1 MTYKTDKQRNYL
13 KIDLFAG
20 PLAKRLGANIKKK
33 NWIKRNLWKY
43 YTMIMWWELPN
54 THNWMIGGT
63 QKLSYNED
71 HIGYHSVTGF
81 VYLARLLVTYPGFQQ
96 YLTKYINEAF
106 YIYAQKDNKVAE
118 IDNDEDESIDET
130 DGNEDTISAV
140 TDDSENTEPAVAD
153 DSDDVVEED
162 AEPYMPDIYY
172 SLWEQTGDEMYLRY
186 LQSLLYVLNKLG
198 KDNLNNDADNLY
210 NASGKNYKEKYYDNV
225 VSYCLLVIEKFENK
239 DFKLNKRYNL
249 NKHIKLNLGF
259 GKYRDKFLTTYNGM
273 RKLENQTLGLA
284 GFLNSSRNL
293 SRWQVTRVSA
303 LIQKYQNVLYKL
315 TKNTRRAKEYTLTEK
330 QMDILKEIDRYTQL
344 YAKNF
349 TAKTQLTEQEYQKLK
364 SIADIYNELL
374 TGAKKP
380 DNR

>member
-1 MTYKTDKQRNYL
+1 MTFTSDEQRNYL

-20 PLAKRLGANIKKK
+20 PLAKHLGCDEKKK
-33 NWIKRNLWKY
+33 KWIKRNLWKY
-43 YTMIMWWELPN
+43 YKYIMWWELPN
-54 THNWMIGGT
+54 THNWMIGST
-63 QKLSYNED
+63 QKITYSED

-81 VYLARLLVTYPGFQQ
+81 VYLARLLVTFPGFQQ
-96 YLTKYINEAF
+96 YLTKYVNEAF
-106 YIYAQKDNKVAE
+106 DIYDQKVKKVAE
-118 IDNDEDESIDET
+118 IDNDKDEI

-140 TDDSENTEPAVAD
+140 TDDSENTEPAVDD
-153 DSDDVVEED
+153 DSDDVVEDD
-162 AEPYMPDIYY
+162 AEPCMPDIYY

-198 KDNLNNDADNLY
+198 KDNLNNDADNLF
-210 NASGKNYKEKYYDNV
+210 NASGKNYGEKYYDNV

-239 DFKLNKRYNL
+239 NFKLNKRYNL

-293 SRWQVTRVSA
+293 SRWQVTRMSA
-303 LIQKYQNVLYKL
+303 LIQKYQNVLYNLK
-315 TKNTRRAKEYTLTEK
+315 KNTRKAKLYTPTEK
-330 QMDILKEIDRYTQL
+330 QMEVLKEIDRYTQL

-349 TAKTQLTEQEYQKLK
+349 IAKTQLTEQEYQKLK